1 MQDDQIIQ
9 LEDVQSMAPQSAPQ
23 QQQDIPLPEEPVA
36 QAQPQQQAPVET
48 EQARNFRQL
57 KDSKD
62 REERDRKRA
71 ERERDEA
78 IAYIKEMRSKQY
90 QQQQAPAAVEEDELS
105 INSDDFVEGKTV
117 KKVYNEVRELKKQLK
132 QYQQQSASSLAE
144 TRLKAMH
151 PDADAVLSKDNIAE
165 FSQKYPEMANTIFH
179 SSGDDYSKMLSA
191 YTMIKQLGVHQDYR
205 QDLYSADRD
214 LAQRNAAKPRPLTS
228 IAPQQG
234 DSPMSRANAFANGLT
249 PELQKQLRKEM
260 EEARK
265 GSM

>member
-1 MQDDQIIQ
+1 MQDDQIMQ
-9 LEDVQSMAPQSAPQ
+9 LEDVQGMQPQSAPQ
-23 QQQDIPLPEEPVA
+23 QDMPLPEEPIA
-36 QAQPQQQAPVET
+36 QAQPQQAPVET

-57 KDSKD
+57 KDARE

-78 IAYIKEMRSKQY
+78 IAYIKEMQSKQY
-90 QQQQAPAAVEEDELS
+90 KSQPEQVEEDDLS
-105 INSDDFVEGKTV
+105 ISSDDFVEGKTV

-144 TRLKAMH
+144 TRLKSMH

-165 FSQKYPEMANTIFH
+165 FSHKYPEMANTIFH
-179 SSGDDYSKMLSA
+179 SAGDDYSKMLSA
-191 YTMIKQLGVHQDYR
+191 YTMIKQLGVHQEYKP
-205 QDLYSADRD
+205 DLYAADRD

-249 PELQKQLRKEM
+249 DELAKQLRREM
-260 EEARK
+260 AEARK